1 VIELYAIT
9 DAPPPPLRDMPQLR
23 AVPAGRLAAVC
34 APASDGQVSA
44 EMLWRREA
52 VVEALM
58 ESADLL
64 PLRYGT
70 RFDDTATAA
79 AAVEQRQDGLAAALD
94 RVRGAVEL
102 SVRVLVP
109 AERDEDRAPASG
121 TEYLRGKAR
130 AASAREAVAQ
140 SVHEPLAALARASVR
155 RESGRP
161 GERLTGAYLVDRDAA
176 EAFAARVA
184 ALQASLPEVR
194 LLCTG
199 PWPPYSFAQR

>member
-9 DAPPPPLRDMPQLR
+9 DAPPPPLRDMPELS

-34 APASDGQVSA
+34 APANDEQVSPDT
-44 EMLWRREA
+44 LWRREA
-52 VVEALM
+52 VVESLM

-70 RFDDTATAA
+70 RFDDTAAAA
-79 AAVEQRQDGLAAALD
+79 AAVERRQDELAAALD

-102 SVRVLVP
+102 SVRVLAP
-109 AERDEDRAPASG
+109 AERDEGRAAATG

-130 AASAREAVAQ
+130 AASARDAVAQ
-140 SVHEPLAALARASVR
+140 AVHEPLAGLARDSVR

-161 GERLTGAYLVDRDAA
+161 GEQLTGAYLVDRDAV

-184 ALQASLPEVR
+184 DLQASLPELR

-199 PWPPYSFAQR
+199 PWPPYSFAER